1 MVYLSTENLDMNLSP
16 DEIDL
21 STKVESKRLY
31 TNNTY
36 NEETIAHIRDE
47 RFYKK
52 HGYYKGQEPWLK
64 DPMDSLDY
72 SLIENEEYRISFINL
87 CKDFEKSKIKRTFG
101 TDVNCYAWYSW
112 VESTQQKFGYTFR
125 TLYVQYG
132 TNHYADKFEKG
143 SYIFDVND
151 YSIKDKNGKVTRYND
166 DSCYAMMQFESNAN
180 VERGHKKQGV
190 TSIEICRQ
198 YCRLFQWILYGHKEL
213 TFEKLLWHVMKFM
226 QMTVS
231 IKQCGCTPRNVYD
244 MVRLTMEESKTSFR
258 LPSKNSTGNFNME
271 HCKRYYIEPGY
282 EKETTVK
289 LVNRDLRKQY
299 IALAFKACKNK
310 GLECNYDNITEQFIL
325 VGGKVKKSNNGK
337 KSANIIKK
345 LGNYVT
351 DYFRETDEFMKAYY
365 SEVCDRL
372 KHNLGNVVARISR
385 KELKELIEE
394 MKHETEYKDTIG
406 DGLVNKTYKKG
417 SERKPH
423 KEYKQGSERKQQDRT
438 LWKSLVDLNV
448 SSNDN
453 YEEII
458 KSYPNV
464 TKNAYN
470 ICRSRLKKQL
480 NN

>member
-21 STKVESKRLY
+21 STKVESKRPY

-64 DPMDSLDY
+64 DPMNSLDY

-87 CKDFEKSKIKRTFG
+87 CKDFEKSKIKRIYG

-112 VESTQQKFGYTFR
+112 VESTQKKFGYTFR

-132 TNHYADKFEKG
+132 PKHYADKFDKDNH
-143 SYIFDVND
+143 IFDIND
-151 YSIKDKNGKVTRYND
+151 YILKDKNGKITRLSD
-166 DSCYAMMQFESNAN
+166 ESCYAMMMYDSNAN
-180 VERGHKKQGV
+180 VERGQKKQGV
-190 TSIEICRQ
+190 TSTEMCRQ

-213 TFEKLLWHVMKFM
+213 TFENLLWHVMKFM
-226 QMTVS
+226 QMTVV
-231 IKQCGCTPRNVYD
+231 IKQCGCTPRDVYD
-244 MVRLTMEESKTSFR
+244 KVKLTMEESKTSFR
-258 LPSKNSTGNFNME
+258 PPSKNSTGNFNRD

-289 LVNRDLRKQY
+289 LVNRDLRKQF
-299 IALAFKACKNK
+299 IAKAFIACKEK
-310 GLECNYDNITEQFIL
+310 ELECNYDNITEQFIL
-325 VGGKVKKSNNGK
+325 QGGKVKETDSVK
-337 KSANIIKK
+337 KIDKIKRK
-345 LGNYVT
+345 YKNYRNE
-351 DYFRETDEFMKAYY
+351 YNKETDELMKAYY
-365 SEVCDRL
+365 EQVCDNLR
-372 KHNLGNVVARISR
+372 HNIGNVIPRITR

-394 MKHETEYKDTIG
+394 MKQENEYKDTVG
-406 DGLVNKTYKKG
+406 DGLVKKTYKKG

-423 KEYKQGSERKQQDRT
+423 KQQERT
-438 LWKSLVDLNV
+438 IWKSLVDLNV

-458 KSYPNV
+458 KLYPNV

-470 ICRSRLKKQL
+470 VCIGRLKKQL
-480 NN
+480 NK